1 MPLLFA
7 LYAALAKGIN
17 VVGVPLEPAIISA
30 SRLVMAVTP
39 ALVPIAIYVL
49 AKKAAEDKPYGVNPI
64 ANWFLGIK
72 GSLLTS
78 VQQNVTVHYDRVF
91 VLNTLERPDP
101 RLEAGQCRLIQSE
114 DDRYWATRHDIPMG
128 EGAIPDPDYNMFA
141 FYRLQKLPEQWV
153 FDGEGNWTGWGDCSQ
168 GSVTSKRE
176 NRN

>member
-30 SRLVMAVTP
+30 SRLVMAVAP

-64 ANWFLGIK
+64 ANWFLGTK

-78 VQQNVTVHYDRVF
+78 VQQNVTVHYD
-91 VLNTLERPDP
+91 
-101 RLEAGQCRLIQSE
+101 
-114 DDRYWATRHDIPMG
+114 WATRHDIPMG
-128 EGAIPDPDYNMFA
+128 EGALPDPDYNMFA